1 VVIETSG
8 VVAEVN
14 EPLIDDNEE
23 DEGCTLDS
31 EVNHIKNGKDQEII
45 LGSEVKTGVVTDD
58 DNISVTAPPQIPETK
73 VPGEQI
79 PETKVPGDQIPETKV
94 NGDKLKSKKSK
105 RIKRPWTIDDYR
117 AYRS

>member
-8 VVAEVN
+8 EGAEVN
-14 EPLIDDNEE
+14 EPLMEVNEE

-45 LGSEVKTGVVTDD
+45 LGSEVKTGAVTDD

-79 PETKVPGDQIPETKV
+79 PETKVPGEQIPETKV
-94 NGDKLKSKKSK
+94 PGEQIPETKVPGDQLNKNFLF
-105 RIKRPWTIDDYR
+105 RM
-117 AYRS
+117 